1 MNVSIERT
9 AELMGISEQFLR
21 VLIQNGEFTF
31 AKAVKMKDGNKRHNY
46 YINSKGLAEHL
57 GKTVEEVLA

>member
-1 MNVSIERT
+1 MNIGIKKA

-21 VLIQNGEFTF
+21 VLIQNDEFTF
-31 AKAVKMKDGNKRHNY
+31 AKAVKMKDGNKRYNY
-46 YINSKGLAEHL
+46 YISSRGLAEHL